1 MRAMA
6 PFYRV
11 SARGAWDDGE
21 RGYPARL
28 VPADGMPAL
37 PGLLRAGVY
46 QRARLGG
53 TVLTP
58 WSSSGPVGGSIGLT
72 GTGFAHGEV
81 VGLLLDGHAVG
92 ALRATGSGAL
102 PRGGGVLIP
111 LHTTPGAHALTAAG
125 RRSHRRAT
133 ATVRVYNLTVSTRH
147 PVAGGVVLFQGRGY
161 TPGQV
166 MRFTFHQRGKAT
178 VALGLGGTDSDG
190 TLVPL
195 RLYMPLTAAAGHVII
210 VAQDDAGERISL
222 SLVIVAPA
230 RR

>member
-1 MRAMA
+1 MQRPA
-6 PFYRV
+6 PGHVSLAIAPAYRQ
-11 SARGAWDDGE
+11 SRLAGAT
-21 RGYPARL
+21 L
-28 VPADGMPAL
+28 T
-37 PGLLRAGVY
+37 LRS
-46 QRARLGG
+46 
-53 TVLTP
+53 P
-58 WSSSGPVGGSIGLT
+58 SGPVGGSIGLT

-102 PRGGGVLIP
+102 PRGGILIP
-111 LHTTPGAHALTAAG
+111 IHTTPGAHALTATG

-133 ATVRVYNLTVSTRH
+133 ATVRVYNMTVSTRH
-147 PVAGGVVLFQGRGY
+147 PMAGGVVLFQGRGY

-178 VALGLGGTDSDG
+178 VALGLGGTDSG
-190 TLVPL
+190 GALVPL
-195 RLYMPLTAAAGHVII
+195 RLYMPLAAATGHVII
-210 VAQDDAGERISL
+210 VARDDAGERISL